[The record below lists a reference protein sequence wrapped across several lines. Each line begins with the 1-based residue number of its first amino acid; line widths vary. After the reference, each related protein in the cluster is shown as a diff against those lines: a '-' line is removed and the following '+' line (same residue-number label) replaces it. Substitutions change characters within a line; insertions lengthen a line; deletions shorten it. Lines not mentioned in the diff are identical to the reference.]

1 MLCPW
6 KAPGLVRRQDVSP
19 PAREKCHDNQ
29 RKKRETIQASGRSSE
44 AFCYETGLGSPYTS
58 SESPDALLE
67 ERLCGS

>member
-6 KAPGLVRRQDVSP
+6 KAPGLARRQDVSP

-29 RKKRETIQASGRSSE
+29 WKKCETIQASGRSSE
-44 AFCYETGLGSPYTS
+44 TFCYGTGLGSPYTS
-58 SESPDALLE
+58 SEPPDALLK